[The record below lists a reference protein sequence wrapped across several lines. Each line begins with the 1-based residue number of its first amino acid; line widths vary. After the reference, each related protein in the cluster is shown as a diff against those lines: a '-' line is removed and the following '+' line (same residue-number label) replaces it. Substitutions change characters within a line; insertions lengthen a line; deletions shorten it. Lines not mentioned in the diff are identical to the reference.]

1 MFLETDAPG
10 RLWYNTAKYAQSQP
24 SHQAWPMPPS
34 GNRYTLPSVPAPH
47 PILINHNDQQQQQPQ
62 LVKQHQ
68 QQSQS
73 QNAQPK
79 TNSIS
84 IEKISASQQ
93 DFTIHRRLLSNGP
106 QSNQSQQGQIVFAP
120 SQIVYPEY
128 IAQNRDFPN
137 K

>member
-1 MFLETDAPG
+1 MLNPNHLIKHGQVIYLLIVPANKRFFTLQLILG
-10 RLWYNTAKYAQSQP
+10 
-24 SHQAWPMPPS
+24 MPPS
-34 GNRYTLPSVPAPH
+34 GNRYTLQPSVPTPH
-47 PILINHNDQQQQQPQ
+47 PILINHNDQQQQQPPQ
-62 LVKQHQ
+62 LVKQ
-68 QQSQS
+68 
-73 QNAQPK
+73 QPK

-106 QSNQSQQGQIVFAP
+106 PSNQSQQQNQGQIVFAP
-120 SQIVYPEY
+120 GQIVYPEY